1 MRKLA
6 VIAVVLAALAASAGN
21 MDLLSQD
28 QQEALTTIDNV
39 PSKSLYDSLQ
49 LTSPLDQTKLE
60 QVASDGSAS
69 PAFRLRA
76 IHALSTYCVASPCGS
91 DDPAHVTLANLL
103 VANGSAASGADLLI
117 LRGAVEAIGPMRVA
131 TDAGVLVT
139 MLNHPSRDIRSTA
152 ALALGALCN
161 SNSTTIA
168 ALHER
173 YSNESTDQVK
183 LAISAALRM
192 LPCPVN

>member
-1 MRKLA
+1 MKKL
-6 VIAVVLAALAASAGN
+6 ALAAVLLVALGAGAGTIFL
-21 MDLLSQD
+21 DQQ
-28 QQEALTTIDNV
+28 QQEALTTIDTV
-39 PSKSLYDSLQ
+39 PSKTLYDSLPNP
-49 LTSPLDQTKLE
+49 LTQTELE
-60 QVASDGSAS
+60 GVAGDGSAS

-76 IHALSTYCVASPCGS
+76 IHALSTYCAASPCGS